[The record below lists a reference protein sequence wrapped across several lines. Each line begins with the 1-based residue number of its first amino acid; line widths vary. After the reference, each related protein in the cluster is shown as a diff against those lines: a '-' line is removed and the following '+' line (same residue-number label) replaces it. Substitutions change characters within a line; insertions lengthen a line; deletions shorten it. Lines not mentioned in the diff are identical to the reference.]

1 MLRARA
7 PSLIL
12 ASLASLGLAAD
23 AHAESAVRLRW
34 SAPEGCPT
42 AAVVSAEVDRLLGG
56 RGAQAAPLDVTAE
69 VKRDEAGRFRV
80 RLETRSEEGPRTRE
94 VEATSCAALGE
105 AAALIIAMMIDP
117 DVIAEPPPEVPP
129 TTQTEAHITP
139 SPPPHDPNRSAHRF
153 QPSPPRPEPKRV
165 SVPALPPTT
174 QTEARIG
181 SSPPPHDPNR
191 SAHRFQPSP
200 PRPEPK
206 RVSVSKVPLS
216 VSPQPLPPPM
226 ALSVR
231 ALADAGTFPTPTLG
245 LGAAISLFVGNYR
258 LEAGLT
264 YLPTRTFPFPTLGTA
279 TGDID
284 LTLAHVGA
292 CAAFFRRPRIELG
305 PCVAFEAGRI
315 QSSSAGVSSPG
326 QGAAPWLALSAGG
339 RFGWTFARPVALVV
353 GLGAGVPIVHPDLVI
368 SGLGTVHRA
377 SPVVGRAEL
386 GFEVRF

>member
-42 AAVVSAEVDRLLGG
+42 AEVVSAEVDRLLGG
-56 RGAQAAPLDVTAE
+56 RGAQAEPLDVTAE

-94 VEATSCAALGE
+94 VEASSCAALGE

-129 TTQTEAHITP
+129 TTRTEARIAPSPPATTRTEAHITP
-139 SPPPHDPNRSAHRF
+139 SPPA
-153 QPSPPRPEPKRV
+153 
-165 SVPALPPTT
+165 TT
-174 QTEARIG
+174 RTDTRIG

-191 SAHRFQPSP
+191 SAYRFQPSP
-200 PRPEPK
+200 PRPEPI
-206 RVSVSKVPLS
+206 RVSLSKVPLS
-216 VSPQPLPPPM
+216 VSSQPPPPPM

-231 ALADAGTFPTPTLG
+231 ALADAGTFPTPTLA
-245 LGAAISLFVGNYR
+245 LGAAISLFVGRYR

-264 YLPTRTFPFPTLGTA
+264 YLPTRTFPLPTLGTA

-292 CAAFFRRPRIELG
+292 CAAFFRRPRFELG

-339 RFGWTFARPVALVV
+339 RLAWTFARPVALVV
-353 GLGAGVPIVHPDLVI
+353 GLGAGVPIVHPDLVVD
-368 SGLGTVHRA
+368 GLGTVHRA